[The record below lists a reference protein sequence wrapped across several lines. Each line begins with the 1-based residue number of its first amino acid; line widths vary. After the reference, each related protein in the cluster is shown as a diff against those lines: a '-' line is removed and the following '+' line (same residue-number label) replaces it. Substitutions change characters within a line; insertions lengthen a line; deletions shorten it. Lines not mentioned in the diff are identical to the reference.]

1 MRRSKIQ
8 AENQDLGSKLFQALV
23 EKYQALEEV
32 DRVRAQL
39 GNVVAENDRLRAQ
52 LAAAD
57 AKVYEL
63 SGTLKSEGDEWES
76 MYNRVCAERDRLR
89 VALRRA
95 NDGCD
100 QNAEQVRG
108 LVAEKRSLRAA
119 LEGSESARL
128 LGEKKLAERD
138 ALKGP
143 KPSFRFENATV
154 EFTLNPVS
162 QEMRDLIFGTEPE
175 PCKWWGM
182 SHLHAADEPC
192 VAPSPVVRPNS
203 PDKDKS

>member
-76 MYNRVCAERDRLR
+76 MYNRVCAERD
-89 VALRRA
+89 
-95 NDGCD
+95 
-100 QNAEQVRG
+100 
-108 LVAEKRSLRAA
+108 
-119 LEGSESARL
+119 
-128 LGEKKLAERD
+128 
-138 ALKGP
+138 ALKAP